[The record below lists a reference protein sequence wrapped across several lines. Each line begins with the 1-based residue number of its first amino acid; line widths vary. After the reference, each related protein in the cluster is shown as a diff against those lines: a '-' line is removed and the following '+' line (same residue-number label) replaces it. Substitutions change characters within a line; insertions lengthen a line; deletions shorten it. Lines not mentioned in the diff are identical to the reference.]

1 MAAVIMDWATLEK
14 LVKAG
19 KHVGITSKGLSI
31 EWMDQAMF
39 EQAAAVLFQEHQL
52 IQVQIYQE

>member
-1 MAAVIMDWATLEK
+1 MDWATPEK

-19 KHVGITSKGLSI
+19 KHMGITSKGVSI